1 MLPVQSCRKKYFA
14 SGVGQ
19 ITFTTRTF
27 CSSKG
32 RFAIVTGAGQNAMDA
47 DALKDEGRSLRT
59 AKSCGPDVST
69 LASSFADIRKATVTK
84 KPDHR
89 GEPEGNR

>member
-19 ITFTTRTF
+19 INSTTCAF

-32 RFAIVTGAGQNAMDA
+32 RFAIVTNAGRNAVDV
-47 DALKDEGRSLRT
+47 DALKDERR
-59 AKSCGPDVST
+59 
-69 LASSFADIRKATVTK
+69 
-84 KPDHR
+84 
-89 GEPEGNR
+89 